1 MASTLC
7 PGHGLHPGLT
17 PPAPSSTEMQLR
29 KVLHD
34 IRGTVQSLSQTPD
47 PFNEHRAALPSHQSL
62 GEFQQKR
69 RSLNMFRSQMMDL
82 ELSIIRQQALV
93 YKHLSPADRLELEQ
107 LQSLRSAVREELQ
120 ELEQQLEDKLMEL
133 THHTQC
139 RGLHSESSIDSL
151 STVSALRAMDPVSDL
166 LREQHFLQSEI
177 SYDGQAASTNPSSR
191 SSSPVRGER
200 EEREQRGGTYRASI
214 NITPAPPPRPNT
226 HTEEEVEEKDGDGDR
241 GGGREGGGRELSDVE
256 GAAAGGVR
264 AENLQ
269 QLIREIRES
278 IAQEVRRE
286 IYSEL
291 LATMS
296 PRQSPLPARQRPL

>member
-1 MASTLC
+1 M
-7 PGHGLHPGLT
+7 
-17 PPAPSSTEMQLR
+17 
-29 KVLHD
+29 
-34 IRGTVQSLSQTPD
+34 
-47 PFNEHRAALPSHQSL
+47 
-62 GEFQQKR
+62 
-69 RSLNMFRSQMMDL
+69 
-82 ELSIIRQQALV
+82 
-93 YKHLSPADRLELEQ
+93 
-107 LQSLRSAVREELQ
+107 
-120 ELEQQLEDKLMEL
+120 
-133 THHTQC
+133 
-139 RGLHSESSIDSL
+139 
-151 STVSALRAMDPVSDL
+151 SDL

-269 QLIREIRES
+269 QLIT
-278 IAQEVRRE
+278 EV
-286 IYSEL
+286 
-291 LATMS
+291 TVC
-296 PRQSPLPARQRPL
+296 QHF